1 VHQTVSTIFL
11 APPAEQQLYTF
22 AKPLRTLLVK
32 RLHALHSSPCPPGVM
47 KLDGLD
53 HLYRIREGDLRIVY
67 TIRAQDLLVLSIK
80 SGPRMDCRI
89 GS

>member
-1 VHQTVSTIFL
+1 
-11 APPAEQQLYTF
+11 
-22 AKPLRTLLVK
+22 
-32 RLHALHSSPCPPGVM
+32 M